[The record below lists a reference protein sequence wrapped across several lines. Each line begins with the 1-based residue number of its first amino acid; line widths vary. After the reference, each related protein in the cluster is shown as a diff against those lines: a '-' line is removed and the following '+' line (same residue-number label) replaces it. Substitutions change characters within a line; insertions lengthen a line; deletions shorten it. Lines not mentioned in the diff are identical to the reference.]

1 MENSELPEVIKKL
14 IEVVNRRDTESFL
27 AFFPVDG
34 VVNDWGK
41 KYVGHAGIRSWSDRE
56 FIGAKVSLVVTSSEQ
71 QKDRISIFAQVGGE
85 GFNGPSRFTFL
96 LHDGRVQEMIIRE
109 S

>member
-71 QKDRISIFAQVGGE
+71 QKRPHKYLRA
-85 GFNGPSRFTFL
+85 
-96 LHDGRVQEMIIRE
+96 GRWRGLQRSKPVYVLAA
-109 S
+109 